1 MEPAVCPVVAVAKVK
16 LVRIPDMP
24 IPPADSIEQ
33 RDARSVVHGLTNL
46 KTHAGRGATVMASG
60 DGVWVTDNHGK
71 DYIEAMSGLWC
82 IALGYG
88 NERLADVAAK
98 QMREL
103 AYYPLTNHKSH
114 PPVIALAE
122 KLKSLAPVPMSH
134 VWFASTG
141 SEANDCAARL
151 AWYYWHAM
159 GQPGKKKFIAHQQ
172 AYHGNTIATA
182 SLSGVSYAHE
192 RFNLPLPGFLHVSTP
207 HYARH
212 AQPGESEE
220 AFCDRLIG
228 DIEQLIAREGAHTIA
243 AFFTEPVMAAGGIVV
258 PPRGY
263 FEKLQQLLSLNDI
276 LLVADEVVTGFGRI
290 GGMFGT
296 GAMQLK
302 PDMMVCAKALSS
314 AYIPISALMM
324 NARVY
329 EAIARQSDEMGVLG
343 LTMTYS
349 GHPVAC
355 AVALETLAI
364 YEEMDIAAR
373 VRKLET
379 PFLGGLNR
387 LLEHPLVGEVR
398 GKGLLAG
405 VELMNN
411 AEARARFEPKLK
423 AGALCAR
430 IAEQHGLIV
439 RAIGDTIAF
448 CPPLII
454 SETEIE
460 EMLARFRRALDD
472 TASEL
477 GLTRS

>member
-1 MEPAVCPVVAVAKVK
+1 MTS
-16 LVRIPDMP
+16 
-24 IPPADSIEQ
+24 DSLEH
-33 RDARSVVHGLTNL
+33 RDANSVIHGLTNL
-46 KTHAGRGATVMASG
+46 KLHAERGATVIERG
-60 DGVWVTDNHGK
+60 HGVWVTDNHGK

-88 NERLADVAAK
+88 NERLAEVAAR
-98 QMREL
+98 QMKTL

-114 PPVIALAE
+114 PPVIELAE
-122 KLKSLAPVPMSH
+122 KLKSMAPVSMAMSH

-151 AWYYWHAM
+151 AWYYWNAV
-159 GQPGKKKFIAHQQ
+159 GQPQKKKFIAHKL

-182 SLSGVSYAHE
+182 SLSGVSYAHDK
-192 RFNLPLPGFLHVSTP
+192 FNLPLPGFFHVTTP

-212 AQPGESEE
+212 ARPGESED
-220 AFCDRLIG
+220 AFADRLMA
-228 DIEQLIAREGAHTIA
+228 DIEQLVEREGADTIA

-258 PPRGY
+258 PPRRY
-263 FEKLQQLLSLNDI
+263 LEKLHKYLTLNNI
-276 LLVADEVVTGFGRI
+276 LLIADEVVTGFGRI
-290 GGMFGT
+290 GEMFGSA
-296 GAMQLK
+296 AMQLK
-302 PDMMVCAKALSS
+302 PDMLVCAKALSS

-329 EAIARQSDEMGVLG
+329 EAIARQSDEQGVFG

-349 GHPVAC
+349 GHPVAA
-355 AVALETLAI
+355 AVALEALKI
-364 YEEMDIAAR
+364 YDEMNIAAR
-373 VRKLET
+373 VRQLES

-405 VELMNN
+405 VELM
-411 AEARARFEPKLK
+411 ALQAGGDKRVPFDPKLK
-423 AGALCAR
+423 VGALCAR

-448 CPPLII
+448 CPPLVI
-454 SETEIE
+454 SEDEIAA
-460 EMLARFRRALDD
+460 MLARFRQALDE
-472 TASEL
+472 TQSALAKASP
-477 GLTRS
+477 

>member
-1 MEPAVCPVVAVAKVK
+1 MSTLPTGS
-16 LVRIPDMP
+16 L
-24 IPPADSIEQ
+24 EQ
-33 RDARSVVHGLTNL
+33 RDARSVIHGLTNL
-46 KTHAGRGATVMASG
+46 KAHAERGAMVIERG
-60 DGVWVTDNHGK
+60 HGVWVTDNHGK

-88 NERLADVAAK
+88 NERLANVASK

-114 PPVIALAE
+114 PRVIELAE

-151 AWYYWHAM
+151 AWYYWHAV
-159 GQPGKKKFIAHQQ
+159 GQPAKKKFIAHQL

-192 RFNLPLPGFLHVSTP
+192 RFNLPLPGFLHVAPP
-207 HYARH
+207 HYSRH
-212 AQPGESEE
+212 ALPGESEDE
-220 AFCDRLIG
+220 FCDRLIG
-228 DIEQLIAREGAHTIA
+228 DIEQLIEREGAHTIA
-243 AFFTEPVMAAGGIVV
+243 AFFTEPVMAAGGIVE
-258 PPRGY
+258 PPRAY
-263 FEKLQQLLSLNDI
+263 FEKLHKLLFSNNI
-276 LLVADEVVTGFGRI
+276 LLIADEVVTGFGRI
-290 GGMFGT
+290 GEMFGT

-314 AYIPISALMM
+314 AYIPISAVMM
-324 NARVY
+324 NTRVY

-411 AEARARFEPKLK
+411 AESRQHFDPALK
-423 AGALCAR
+423 VGPRCAQ

-454 SETEIE
+454 SEAEIE
-460 EMLARFRRALDD
+460 EMLARFKRALDD
-472 TASEL
+472 TARQL
-477 GLTRS
+477 NLIRP